1 MIVFMVFFKQNVN
14 RKLRVGGGM
23 EWEDGLASCELLYV
37 E

>member
-14 RKLRVGGGM
+14 RKLTFGGGM
-23 EWEDGLASCELLYV
+23 EWEDGLTSRELLYV